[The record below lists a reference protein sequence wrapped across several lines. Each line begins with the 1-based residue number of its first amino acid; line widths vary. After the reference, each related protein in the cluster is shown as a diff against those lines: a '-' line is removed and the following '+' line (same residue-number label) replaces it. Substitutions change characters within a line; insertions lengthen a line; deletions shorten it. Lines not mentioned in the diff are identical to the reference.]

1 MKSQSRHRTEAS
13 NPTSSVELLLNFKNL
28 TKLIQISKTLSIML
42 PNLVIMRVRSS
53 PSAYTSRVQ

>member
-42 PNLVIMRVRSS
+42 PNPVIMRVRSHPS
-53 PSAYTSRVQ
+53 PYTSRIQ